1 MAATLLL
8 VEDDAATR
16 GLFEALLT
24 SAGFTVHG
32 TGNGADALVRLRSGT
47 FDLVVLD
54 LLLPA
59 LTGLAVLKAMRQNP
73 TTAELPVI
81 VVTGAVLSKQD
92 LMDLHGV
99 TVLRKPVDPED
110 LIEAVDTTLAGRG
123 R

>member
-1 MAATLLL
+1 VAATLLL

-24 SAGFTVHG
+24 SAGFIVQG
-32 TGNGADALVRLRSGT
+32 TGNGADALARLRGGS

-59 LTGLAVLKAMRQNP
+59 LTGLAVLKAMRQHSA
-73 TTAELPVI
+73 TAELPVI

-99 TVLRKPVDPED
+99 TVLRKPVNPED
-110 LIEAVDTTLAGRG
+110 LIEAVDTALAGRG